1 MFPKTTASIE
11 NTLKLQTNT
20 GLQKNFMVPV
30 IEPVQPVNR
39 NQKVQ
44 VIEPVCGC

>member
-1 MFPKTTASIE
+1 MLQKTTASSE
-11 NTLKLQTNT
+11 NTLKLETNT
-20 GLQKNFMVPV
+20 GLQKELMVPV
-30 IEPVQPVNR
+30 IEPVQPV